1 MSVSPTTLAPIT
13 LPAKPPLPWKAYL
26 AAAVLAGL
34 LWWSARDTGVSWGAI
49 VSGLPDIAG
58 YFRKLFPSPGNP
70 WPYDY
75 LPDIRFRMTETL
87 KLGFAGGFWG
97 AVLALPF
104 ALVGSRNLAATR
116 FAYGAGRAFLNFVR
130 TVPELVLAVL
140 FASMFSIGPFPGFL
154 ALVIFSWGVVSKLL
168 CDTIETIDTGPTEAI
183 AACGGSRLQQAV
195 FAVLPQVAP
204 DYFAYALYAFEIN
217 IRTAAVLGL
226 VGAGGIGVILSQN
239 ISTLNYG
246 RVGLII
252 AVTFVIVFIID
263 TFSTWLRSRLV

>member
-1 MSVSPTTLAPIT
+1 MPT
-13 LPAKPPLPWKAYL
+13 LPAKPPLPWRAYL
-26 AAAVLAGL
+26 AFVILLVL
-34 LWWSARDTGVSWGAI
+34 LWWSAKATGVSWGA
-49 VSGLPDIAG
+49 VSSGFPDIAA
-58 YFRKLFPSPGNP
+58 YFRKLFPAPGRP

-75 LPDIRFRMTETL
+75 LPDIQFRMLETL
-87 KLGFAGGFWG
+87 KLGFAGGFFG
-97 AVLALPF
+97 SVLALPF
-104 ALVGSRNLAATR
+104 ALVGTRNLAPTR
-116 FAYGAGRAFLNFVR
+116 LAYGLGRAFLNFVR

-217 IRTAAVLGL
+217 IRTATVLGL
-226 VGAGGIGVILSQN
+226 VGAGGVGVLLSQN
-239 ISTLNYG
+239 ISNLNYG

-252 AVTFVIVFIID
+252 AVTFVIVFVID